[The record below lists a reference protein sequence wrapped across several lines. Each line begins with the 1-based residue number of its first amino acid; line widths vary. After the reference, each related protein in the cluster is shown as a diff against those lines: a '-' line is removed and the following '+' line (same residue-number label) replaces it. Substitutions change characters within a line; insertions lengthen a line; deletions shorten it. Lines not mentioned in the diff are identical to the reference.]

1 MYFNFNTIQV
11 GCCGGVLIHIAKP
24 EYFILGKLKA
34 VKLRRQT
41 APVTQRTPMT
51 PMTVLENTKR
61 IKKKQKKKEH
71 RRKRKVQSVLKVR
84 EAKTMRLNEYW
95 VWLF

>member
-1 MYFNFNTIQV
+1 
-11 GCCGGVLIHIAKP
+11 
-24 EYFILGKLKA
+24 
-34 VKLRRQT
+34 
-41 APVTQRTPMT
+41 MT